1 MRSFRG
7 RKAIVGLAVT
17 GAAAFGAAHA
27 LGVGEPITSSPA
39 CCSFSKAT
47 FTTDPGQVAT
57 FQDQDGVPH
66 NVTASGIGPDGAV
79 LFRSETIDSGQ
90 APVNGTQYLAA
101 GSYAFV
107 CTVHP
112 DMAANLVVT
121 GNGSPI
127 ARPAVVLKVVSKK
140 LDRVLASGKLNVKVS
155 ASAASSD
162 VELTALKG
170 AKELGTKGNIDL
182 TAGAS
187 RTVKLPLTH
196 SGKNALKNLG
206 SAKVKVSGDVPF
218 GSPVSAK
225 RKLR

>member
-27 LGVGEPITSSPA
+27 LGVTETITTSPA
-39 CCSFSKAT
+39 CCTFAKAT
-47 FTTDPGQVAT
+47 FTIDPGQVAT
-57 FQDQDGVPH
+57 FQVQDGVSH
-66 NVTASGIGPDGAV
+66 NVIASGIGPDGAV
-79 LFRSETIDSGQ
+79 LFRTDTIDSGQ
-90 APVNGTQYLAA
+90 APVNGTQYL
-101 GSYAFV
+101 GTGTYAFV

-112 DMAANLVVT
+112 DMTANLAVT

-127 ARPAVVLKVVSKK
+127 ARPAVVLTVVSKK

-170 AKELGTKGNIDL
+170 AKKLGTKANVNVA
-182 TAGAS
+182 AGAS
-187 RTVKLPLTH
+187 PIVKLPLTH
-196 SGKNALKNLG
+196 GGKNALKNLG

-218 GSPVSAK
+218 GSPATAK
-225 RKLR
+225 RKLH

>member
-1 MRSFRG
+1 MRGFKG

-27 LGVGEPITSSPA
+27 LGVTETITTLPA

-47 FTTDPGQVAT
+47 FTIDPGQVAV

-66 NVTASGIGPDGAV
+66 NVIASGIGPDGAV
-79 LFRSETIDSGQ
+79 LFRSDTIDSGQ
-90 APVNGTQYLAA
+90 APVNGTQYLEA
-101 GSYAFV
+101 GTYPFV

-112 DMAANLVVT
+112 DMAANLVVA
-121 GNGSPI
+121 GSGSPI
-127 ARPAVVLKVVSKK
+127 ARPAVVLTVVSKK

-155 ASAASSD
+155 ASAVSSD
-162 VELTALKG
+162 VELTARKG
-170 AKELGTKGNIDL
+170 AKKLGSKGNIDL

-196 SGKNALKNLG
+196 SGKNALKDLG
-206 SAKVKVSGDVPF
+206 SAKVKVSGEVPF
-218 GSPVSAK
+218 GSPATAK
-225 RKLR
+225 RKLH